1 MEVMLVA
8 MLFML
13 VAALVE
19 TAERAVVNEV
29 RLVPAALAAMLLMLL
44 EIPVLLAWTASANE
58 VAFAALVE
66 IWAEAAAVM
75 VPPWAVIAAVFEAIA
90 TDLTTCYIEFA
101 LMLIMFAETAIW
113 RLPISVD
120 WIWFD

>member
-1 MEVMLVA
+1 MEVMLVE
-8 MLFML
+8 MLVML

-29 RLVPAALAAMLLMLL
+29 RLVPALVTLEAMLLMLL

-66 IWAEAAAVM
+66 I
-75 VPPWAVIAAVFEAIA
+75 
-90 TDLTTCYIEFA
+90 
-101 LMLIMFAETAIW
+101 
-113 RLPISVD
+113 
-120 WIWFD
+120 

>member
-66 IWAEAAAVM
+66 I
-75 VPPWAVIAAVFEAIA
+75 
-90 TDLTTCYIEFA
+90 
-101 LMLIMFAETAIW
+101 
-113 RLPISVD
+113 
-120 WIWFD
+120 

>member
-90 TDLTTCYIEFA
+90 TDLTTCYIELA